1 MFILFFSFLLRES
14 SGLRLRWGKKLGGRG
29 GRKEG
34 RKAGLK
40 EAYSST
46 GYSARTG
53 QDRTGQDRM
62 GRMGR
67 ACKREGRL
75 EKFQPDILLGVLGQ
89 LTVRVPASYGTA
101 LYRLVTAA

>member
-1 MFILFFSFLLRES
+1 M
-14 SGLRLRWGKKLGGRG
+14 GKKVRRKGRQE

-34 RKAGLK
+34 GVKGSLQATVLVQD
-40 EAYSST
+40 
-46 GYSARTG
+46 RTG

-75 EKFQPDILLGVLGQ
+75 EKFQPDILLGVLGR

>member
-40 EAYSST
+40 EAYRLQCS
-46 GYSARTG
+46 YRTG

-75 EKFQPDILLGVLGQ
+75 EKFQPDILLGVLGR

>member
-1 MFILFFSFLLRES
+1 M
-14 SGLRLRWGKKLGGRG
+14 GKKVRRKGRQE

-34 RKAGLK
+34 GVKGSLLEYRLQCS
-40 EAYSST
+40 Y
-46 GYSARTG
+46 RTG

-75 EKFQPDILLGVLGQ
+75 EKFQPDILLGVLGR